1 MEMFVAYACG
11 LAVGVVFT
19 YLYFVFAKHFGTLVI
34 DESDPQ
40 KDLVTMHVDRD
51 FDMLRDKGVV
61 TFKVVRKSVPII
73 EEQEREVLK

>member
-1 MEMFVAYACG
+1 MGMFVFFVAGFAIG
-11 LAVGVVFT
+11 FIGSS
-19 YLYFVFAKHFGTLVI
+19 LYFVFVKHFGTLVI
-34 DESDPQ
+34 DESNPQ

-73 EEQEREVLK
+73 EQQEREVLK